1 MSGAIPTVRGLML
14 IPLPIIWWNN
24 QPISPSSATWIVA
37 AMTWCIENTSSLGLK
52 LVLRF
57 DGDIIF
63 DTTMDD
69 QQWRPP
75 MWSKRTARA
84 DAMVNRV
91 VRCWLVFGLVWLES
105 YFGQVPWYRALQGGT
120 GAWFKKFWWVQEIDW
135 WSMAIEPPFFHTDSY
150 VIQPPFS
157 AMHGDFHFRVEMP
170 SPCQHGELLHAFEV
184 PLCWSDGSIIFRRP
198 PPALSRKC
206 CWHVIDMSADTTL
219 SQIYL
224 FGAHTSN
231 VATLWLDSWAS
242 HVSVVCDVT
251 SSRTNRAQ
259 R

>member
-1 MSGAIPTVRGLML
+1 MSGAIPTVRGLIL

-24 QPISPSSATWIVA
+24 QPLSPSSATWIVA

-105 YFGQVPWYRALQGGT
+105 YFWQVPRYRALQGGT

-150 VIQPPFS
+150 VIRHP
-157 AMHGDFHFRVEMP
+157 
-170 SPCQHGELLHAFEV
+170 
-184 PLCWSDGSIIFRRP
+184 
-198 PPALSRKC
+198 
-206 CWHVIDMSADTTL
+206 TTL
-219 SQIYL
+219 FSNAWWL
-224 FGAHTSN
+224 PLPRGDAFPLSTWWATTCFRGAALLEWWLHHLS
-231 VATLWLDSWAS
+231 ATTAS
-242 HVSVVCDVT
+242 
-251 SSRTNRAQ
+251 A
-259 R
+259 